1 MRAKQLMDT
10 KFAYIHANDAVE
22 DVAKV
27 MEEIRRFTCPVVDED
42 MKLIGWVTSFDITR
56 GLREGID
63 KISDVM
69 SSADEVE
76 TINENAPARL
86 AVIMTADNH
95 YVAVPVLN
103 DNNQVVGIIR
113 SCDIVKLLSALYDI
127 KVSSIYEAMQ
137 KQLKGVSWEDLMEA
151 SAAVSRRATGRKITP
166 EEYENNIN
174 NSTFGEAIWA
184 TGGLENFFAGLISV
198 GELVLARRVGRARK

>member
-1 MRAKQLMDT
+1 MKAKQLMDT
-10 KFAYIHANDAVE
+10 KFAYIHANDKIE

-27 MEEIRRFTCPVVDED
+27 MEEIRRFTCPVVDND

-63 KISDVM
+63 EISEIM
-69 SSADEVE
+69 SSYEEIE

-103 DNNQVVGIIR
+103 DDNQVVGIIR

-127 KVSSIYEAMQ
+127 KVRSIYEAMHE
-137 KQLKGVSWEDLMEA
+137 QLKGVSWEDLMEA
-151 SAAVSRRATGRKITP
+151 SAVVSTRATGVKITP
-166 EEYENNIN
+166 EQYENNIK

-184 TGGLENFFAGLISV
+184 TGGLEKFFAGLISV
-198 GELVLARRVGRARK
+198 GELVIARRVGRARK

>member
-1 MRAKQLMDT
+1 MKAKQLMDT
-10 KFAYIHANDAVE
+10 KFAYIHADDKIV
-22 DVAKV
+22 DVSKV
-27 MEEIRRFTCPVVDED
+27 MEEVRRFTCPVVDEN
-42 MKLIGWVTSFDITR
+42 MELIGWVTSFDITR
-56 GLREGID
+56 GLRENLD
-63 KISDVM
+63 VISEVM
-69 SSADEVE
+69 SSYEEIE

-103 DNNQVVGIIR
+103 DNNHVVGIIR

-127 KVSSIYEAMQ
+127 KVDSIYEAMH

-151 SAAVSRRATGRKITP
+151 SAVVSRRATGKKITP
-166 EEYENNIN
+166 EEYENNIR

-184 TGGLENFFAGLISV
+184 TGGLEKFFAGLISV